1 MRKANDQ
8 LLINSYMNQRD
19 EMARL
24 MRLVESAEQLDEGPI
39 AQAIGSALLGLGLMA
54 SPGVSAGPDSGASD
68 SAQTGTQISQTMPG
82 YDAFQVNS
90 TSQLDSAYEKTA
102 WATCKTIA
110 DRIDSDFT
118 KQLVD
123 AGNTFYDTGSG
134 ANTTEQEPKFLIKDD
149 GKGNGGC
156 LFTYTT
162 IKSANSGKVYE
173 TKIYQTRDIVL
184 RWKNFVI
191 SAVVYT
197 ANGEGTLP
205 STGLAQDPSTTKPEI
220 LNLMNNPDKRVAP
233 KKVFHL
239 TSEVL
244 PNTEINLDTM
254 TKNRIAKISAR

>member
-1 MRKANDQ
+1 
-8 LLINSYMNQRD
+8 MNQRD

-82 YDAFQVNS
+82 YDAFQANN

-110 DRIDSDFT
+110 DKIDKGFT

-123 AGNTFYDTGSG
+123 AGDTFYDASSG
-134 ANTTEQEPKFLIKDD
+134 ATTTEQEPTFKIKDD

-162 IKSANSGKVYE
+162 TKSANSGKGYE
-173 TKIYQTRDIVL
+173 TEIHQNRDIML

-191 SAVVYT
+191 SGVVYT
-197 ANGEGTLP
+197 ANPEGTLP
-205 STGLAQDPSTTKPEI
+205 STGLVRSLDKTEI
-220 LNLMNNPDKRVAP
+220 LNLMNNPDQSVAP
-233 KKVFHL
+233 KKAFNL
-239 TSEVL
+239 SSEVL

-254 TKNRIAKISAR
+254 TKNRIAR

>member
-1 MRKANDQ
+1 M
-8 LLINSYMNQRD
+8 INSYMNQRD

-82 YDAFQVNS
+82 YDAFQATS
-90 TSQLDSAYEKTA
+90 TAQLDSAYEKTA

-110 DRIDSDFT
+110 DNIDKDFT

-123 AGNTFYDTGSG
+123 AGDTFYDANK
-134 ANTTEQEPKFLIKDD
+134 ANTTEQEPTFLVKDD

-156 LFTYTT
+156 IFKYNT
-162 IKSANSGKVYE
+162 IKSANSGMGAFE
-173 TKIYQTRDIVL
+173 TEIHQTRDIVL

-191 SAVVYT
+191 STVVYT
-197 ANGEGTLP
+197 ANPEGSLP
-205 STGLAQDPSTTKPEI
+205 STGLVRSMDKTEL
-220 LNLMNNPDKRVAP
+220 LNLVNNPDQSVAP
-233 KKVFHL
+233 KKQFNL
-239 TSEVL
+239 SSEVL

>member
-1 MRKANDQ
+1 
-8 LLINSYMNQRD
+8 MNQRD

-24 MRLVESAEQLDEGPI
+24 IRLVESAEQLDEGPI
-39 AQAIGSALLGLGLMA
+39 AQAIGSALLALGLMA

-82 YDAFQVNS
+82 YDAFKVNN
-90 TSQLDSAYEKTA
+90 TAQLDSAYEKMA
-102 WATCKTIA
+102 WSVCKSMA
-110 DRIDSDFT
+110 DFIDKGGDGFSGFT

-123 AGNTFYDTGSG
+123 AGNTFYDAHKSAT
-134 ANTTEQEPKFLIKDD
+134 TTEQEPTFIIEDD

-156 LFTYTT
+156 LFNYTT

-173 TKIYQTRDIVL
+173 TKIYQNRDIVL

-191 SAVVYT
+191 SGVVYT

-205 STGLAQDPSTTKPEI
+205 STGLVRSLDKPEI

-233 KKVFHL
+233 KQQFNL

>member
-1 MRKANDQ
+1 
-8 LLINSYMNQRD
+8 MNQRD

-82 YDAFQVNS
+82 YDAFQV
-90 TSQLDSAYEKTA
+90 TFTDQLDSAYEKTA

-110 DRIDSDFT
+110 DKLDQGFT

-134 ANTTEQEPKFLIKDD
+134 ANTTEQEPTFKIKDD

-162 IKSANSGKVYE
+162 IKSANNGMGAFE
-173 TKIYQTRDIVL
+173 TKIYQTRDIML

-191 SAVVYT
+191 SGLLYT
-197 ANGEGTLP
+197 ANPEGTLP
-205 STGLAQDPSTTKPEI
+205 STGLVRSLDKTELI
-220 LNLMNNPDKRVAP
+220 NLINNPDQSIAP
-233 KKVFHL
+233 KKAFNL
-239 TSEVL
+239 SSEVL